1 MTKLPANF
9 VKPALSFWQLW
20 NMSFGY
26 LGIQMGWGLQMG
38 NMSSI
43 YEYLGAR
50 EEELPLLWLAAPVT
64 GLLVQPIIGH
74 MSDRTWHPF
83 WGRRRP
89 YFLVGAILAS
99 LALFLMPKCSAL
111 WMAAGL
117 LWILDASVNVSMEP
131 FRAFVADLLPER
143 QHTVGFAMQS
153 VFIGLGSV
161 IAGKLPGWLYAMGVD
176 RSTGPGQ
183 PIPEVVHWAFN
194 IGAVVFIGAVLWTV
208 FTTREYPPREGEQ
221 EERKKEAGGLGA
233 IWQALW
239 QMPERMRQLAPVQF
253 FTWMALFCMWI
264 YFPPA
269 VARNI
274 LGAPDTASDL
284 YKQGIQ
290 LANDCMAQSSLVALL
305 AGLAFLW
312 LGRKVSART
321 IHGVSLFLGALTLLG
336 VGWIKNPTLL
346 VLSFAGIGVAF
357 ASIVAMPYAMIA
369 GALPASRV
377 GVYMGIFNFFIV
389 LPQILVALMLK
400 PVMEN
405 FEGFNRLSAVIFGG
419 ICLLIAAAL
428 TFRVSA
434 KPAHAAVADVPVS
447 PNAGPASSWSE

>member
-1 MTKLPANF
+1 MTPKKEPAR
-9 VKPALSFWQLW
+9 KSFWALW

-50 EEELPLLWLAAPVT
+50 EQDLPLLWLAGPVT

-74 MSDRTWHPF
+74 CSDRTWHPLL
-83 WGRRRP
+83 GRRRP
-89 YFLVGAILAS
+89 YFLGGAILAS
-99 LALFLMPKCSAL
+99 LAIFLMPKCSAL

-131 FRAFVADLLPER
+131 FRAFVADLLPES

-161 IAGKLPGWLYAMGVD
+161 LAAKLPGFLYSLGVS

-183 PIPEVVHWAFN
+183 PIPETVHWAFN
-194 IGAVVFIGAVLWTV
+194 VGAAVFILAVLWTI
-208 FTTREYPPREGEQ
+208 FTTREEPPSEEQ
-221 EERKKEAGGLGA
+221 RRATDSGGHGLA
-233 IWQALW
+233 EIWKALLE
-239 QMPERMRQLAPVQF
+239 MPPRMRQLAPVQF

-264 YFPPA
+264 YFPVA
-269 VARNI
+269 VAWNI
-274 LGAPDTASDL
+274 LGATSTDSDV

-290 LANDCMAQSSLVALL
+290 LANDCLAQSSVVGLL

-312 LGRKVSART
+312 LGRWVPARI
-321 IHGVSLFLGALTLLG
+321 IHGVSLVFGAFTLLS
-336 VGWIKNPTLL
+336 VNWIRDPSLL
-346 VLSFAGIGVAF
+346 VLSFTGIGIAS
-357 ASIVAMPYAMIA
+357 ASIVSMPYAMIA
-369 GALPASRV
+369 SALPAHRM

-389 LPQILVALMLK
+389 IPQILIAVILSR
-400 PVMEN
+400 VMEQ
-405 FEGFNRLSAVIFGG
+405 FHAFNRMSAVLFGG
-419 ICLLIAAAL
+419 VCLLVAAVL
-428 TFRVSA
+428 TFTIRERR
-434 KPAHAAVADVPVS
+434 HA
-447 PNAGPASSWSE
+447 

>member
-1 MTKLPANF
+1 MR
-9 VKPALSFWQLW
+9 VKPTLSFWQLW

-50 EEELPLLWLAAPVT
+50 EDELPLLWLAAPIT

-74 MSDRTWHPF
+74 MSDRTWLPF
-83 WGRRRP
+83 LGRRRP
-89 YFLVGAILAS
+89 YFLGGAILAS
-99 LALFLMPKCSAL
+99 TALFLMPKCSAL

-131 FRAFVADLLPER
+131 FRAFVADMLPEK
-143 QHTVGFAMQS
+143 QHTLGFAMQS
-153 VFIGLGSV
+153 VFIGLGAV
-161 IAGKLPGWLYAMGVD
+161 IAGKLPGWLYAMGIA
-176 RSTGPGQ
+176 RTTGPGQ
-183 PIPEVVHWAFN
+183 PIPETVHWAFN
-194 IGAVVFIGAVLWTV
+194 IGAAVFIGAVLWTI
-208 FTTREYPPREGEQ
+208 FTTREYPPDDDA
-221 EERKKEAGGLGA
+221 KTTKHAEAGGAAA
-233 IWQALW
+233 IWQALKE
-239 QMPERMRQLAPVQF
+239 MPQRMRQLAPVQF

-274 LGAPDTASDL
+274 LGAPDTASDI

-290 LANDCMAQSSLVALL
+290 LANDCMAQSSLVALF
-305 AGLAFLW
+305 AGLMFLW

-336 VGWIKNPTLL
+336 VGWIKNPALL
-346 VLSFAGIGVAF
+346 VFSFAGIGVAF

-369 GALPASRV
+369 GALPPSRV

-389 LPQILVALMLK
+389 IPQILIALMLK
-400 PVMEN
+400 PVMEHV
-405 FEGFNRLSAVIFGG
+405 EGFNRLSAVLFGG
-419 ICLLIAAAL
+419 VCLLVASIL
-428 TFRVSA
+428 TFRVPA
-434 KPAHAAVADVPVS
+434 TPAHAADADVPVS
-447 PNAGPASSWSE
+447 PKAGPAWPLSE

>member
-1 MTKLPANF
+1 MRI
-9 VKPALSFWQLW
+9 KPPLTFWQLW

-50 EEELPLLWLAAPVT
+50 ENELPLLWLAAPIT

-74 MSDRTWHPF
+74 MSDRTWHPIL
-83 WGRRRP
+83 GRRRP
-89 YFLVGAILAS
+89 YFLGGAILAS
-99 LALFLMPKCSAL
+99 TALFLMPKCSAL

-131 FRAFVADLLPER
+131 FRAFVADMLPEK
-143 QHTVGFAMQS
+143 QHTLGFAMQS
-153 VFIGLGSV
+153 VFIGLGAV
-161 IAGKLPGWLYAMGVD
+161 IAGKLPGWLYAMGID
-176 RSTGPGQ
+176 RTTGPGQ
-183 PIPEVVHWAFN
+183 PIPETVHWAFN
-194 IGAVVFIGAVLWTV
+194 IGAAVFIGAVLWTI
-208 FTTREYPPREGEQ
+208 FTTHEYPPEDDDKSPRE
-221 EERKKEAGGLGA
+221 KEPGGIGA
-233 IWQALW
+233 IWQALKE
-239 QMPERMRQLAPVQF
+239 MPPRMRQLAPVQF

-290 LANDCMAQSSLVALL
+290 LANDCMAQSSLVALF

-312 LGRKVSART
+312 LGRRISART
-321 IHGVSLFLGALTLLG
+321 IHGVSLLLGALTLLG

-389 LPQILVALMLK
+389 IPQILIALMLK

-405 FEGFNRLSAVIFGG
+405 FEGFNRLSAVLFGG
-419 ICLLIAAAL
+419 ICLLVAAAL
-428 TFRVSA
+428 TFRVRA
-434 KPAHAAVADVPVS
+434 TTAHAADTDVPVS
-447 PNAGPASSWSE
+447 PTAGPPGALSE

>member
-1 MTKLPANF
+1 
-9 VKPALSFWQLW
+9 
-20 NMSFGY
+20 
-26 LGIQMGWGLQMG
+26 
-38 NMSSI
+38 
-43 YEYLGAR
+43 
-50 EEELPLLWLAAPVT
+50 
-64 GLLVQPIIGH
+64 
-74 MSDRTWHPF
+74 
-83 WGRRRP
+83 
-89 YFLVGAILAS
+89 
-99 LALFLMPKCSAL
+99 
-111 WMAAGL
+111 
-117 LWILDASVNVSMEP
+117 
-131 FRAFVADLLPER
+131 
-143 QHTVGFAMQS
+143 
-153 VFIGLGSV
+153 
-161 IAGKLPGWLYAMGVD
+161 
-176 RSTGPGQ
+176 
-183 PIPEVVHWAFN
+183 
-194 IGAVVFIGAVLWTV
+194 
-208 FTTREYPPREGEQ
+208 
-221 EERKKEAGGLGA
+221 
-233 IWQALW
+233 
-239 QMPERMRQLAPVQF
+239 MRQLAPVQF

-290 LANDCMAQSSLVALL
+290 LANDCMAQSSLVALV

-389 LPQILVALMLK
+389 LPQILVAIMLK
-400 PVMEN
+400 PIMEN

-434 KPAHAAVADVPVS
+434 KPTHATDGDVPVS

>member
-1 MTKLPANF
+1 MKNKEPSKKSLWA
-9 VKPALSFWQLW
+9 LW

-50 EEELPLLWLAAPVT
+50 EQDLPLLWLAAPLT

-74 MSDRTWHPF
+74 ASDRTWHPIF
-83 WGRRRP
+83 GRRRP
-89 YFLVGAILAS
+89 YFLGGAIFAS

-131 FRAFVADLLPER
+131 FRAFVADLLPES

-161 IAGKLPGWLYAMGVD
+161 IAAKLPGVLHGIGIS

-183 PIPEVVHWAFN
+183 PIPETVHWAFN
-194 IGAVVFIGAVLWTV
+194 IGASVFILGVLWTI
-208 FTTREYPPREGEQ
+208 FTTKEEPPTDECIQ
-221 EERKKEAGGLGA
+221 AAAGGEGGVSEILK
-233 IWQALW
+233 ALKE
-239 QMPERMRQLAPVQF
+239 MPPKMRELASVQF

-264 YFPPA
+264 YFPVA
-269 VARNI
+269 VAWNI
-274 LGAPDTASDL
+274 LGATSTDSDL

-290 LANDCMAQSSLVALL
+290 LANDCMAQSSVVALVA
-305 AGLAFLW
+305 GLVILW
-312 LGRKVSART
+312 IGRRVSART
-321 IHGVSLFLGALTLLG
+321 IHGVSLFLGGLTLLA

-346 VLSFAGIGVAF
+346 VLSFTGIGVAF
-357 ASIVAMPYAMIA
+357 ASIVSMPYAMIA
-369 GALPASRV
+369 GALPKHRI

-389 LPQILVALMLK
+389 IPQILIAVVLSR
-400 PVMEN
+400 VVEHVH
-405 FEGFNRLSAVIFGG
+405 GFNRMSAVLFGG
-419 ICLLIAAAL
+419 VCMTLAAL
-428 TFRVSA
+428 LTLRVQRI
-434 KPAHAAVADVPVS
+434 K
-447 PNAGPASSWSE
+447 